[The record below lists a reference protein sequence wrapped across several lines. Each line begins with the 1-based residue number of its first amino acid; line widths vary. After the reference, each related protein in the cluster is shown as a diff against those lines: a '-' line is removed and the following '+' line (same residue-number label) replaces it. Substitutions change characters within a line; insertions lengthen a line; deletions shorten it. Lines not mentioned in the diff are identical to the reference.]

1 MGDWSSSF
9 VVCFSVF
16 FSSAL
21 FLLLSRWRS
30 SYRKLPPGPPGWPII
45 GNLLDL
51 GHASHQTLTRLRDK
65 YGDVIWLKLGALNT
79 MVNVSTKAAT
89 ELFKNHDLAFAD
101 RTLTVLMCVL
111 QDFHKVSVALA
122 PYGSY
127 WRIMRRLVSTDMLT
141 VRRINETVSVR
152 RKCLD
157 NMLMWIEEEAR
168 RKPGQAIHIAR
179 FVFLLGFNLSGNL
192 MLSRDLVDPQ
202 SKEVSEF
209 FEAVNRAMETLGYAN
224 MADYFPWLR
233 WLDPQGLEKKMK
245 KIQGQVIEIASNLVR
260 ERIKEKK
267 WAAGEERKKDFLD
280 LLLEH
285 RGNSKD
291 ELDKLSDHE
300 VTIFILEFFTAG
312 GETTSS
318 SIEWAMTELLR
329 HPEVLTK
336 AKAELADVVGPNR
349 KLEEADIDSLPYLNA
364 VVKETLRL
372 HPPLPFLVPR
382 KAIEDTNFM
391 GYNIPKNTQVLVNVW
406 ATGRDPKMWD
416 DPWSFKPERFL
427 GLKTD
432 YKGQNFEL
440 IPFGAGRRICAGL
453 PLAHRMLHL
462 VLGSLLHHF
471 DWELEN
477 GITTETV
484 NMEDRLAVA
493 MRKLQPLLAI
503 PKITATTTST

>member
-21 FLLLSRWRS
+21 FLLLSRWKS
-30 SYRKLPPGPPGWPII
+30 SYRKLPPGLPGWPII

-51 GHASHQTLTRLRDK
+51 GHAPHQALTRLRDK
-65 YGDVIWLKLGALNT
+65 YSDVIWLKLGALNT
-79 MVNVSTKAAT
+79 MVIVSTKAAT
-89 ELFKNHDLAFAD
+89 ELFKNHDPAFAD
-101 RTLTVLMCVL
+101 RTLTLLMSVH
-111 QDFHKVSVALA
+111 DYHKGSVALA
-122 PYGSY
+122 QYGSY
-127 WRIMRRLVSTDMLT
+127 WRVMRRLVSTDMLT
-141 VRRINETVSVR
+141 IRRINETVSLR

-157 NMLMWIEEEAR
+157 NMLMWIEEEVR
-168 RKPGQAIHIAR
+168 RKPGQAIHVAR
-179 FVFLLGFNLSGNL
+179 FVFLLGFSLLGNM
-192 MLSRDLVDPQ
+192 MLSRDLVDSQ

-209 FEAVNRAMETLGYAN
+209 FEAVNRVMETSGYAN

-245 KIQGQVIEIASNLVR
+245 KELGKAIEIASNLVR
-260 ERIKEKK
+260 ERIEEKK
-267 WAAGEERKKDFLD
+267 LATGEERKKDFLD
-280 LLLEH
+280 LLLEF
-285 RGNSKD
+285 RGNGKD
-291 ELDKLSDHE
+291 ELDKFSDHE
-300 VTIFILEFFTAG
+300 VIIFILELFMAG

-329 HPEVLTK
+329 HPEALTK
-336 AKAELADVVGPNR
+336 AKVELADVVGPNR

-391 GYNIPKNTQVLVNVW
+391 GYNIPKNAQVFVNVW
-406 ATGRDPKMWD
+406 ATGRDPEMWD

-432 YKGQNFEL
+432 YKGQDFEL

-477 GITTETV
+477 GITKETV
-484 NMEDRLAVA
+484 NMEDRLAIT

-503 PKITATTTST
+503 PKITATTIST